1 MTPFLQQVAE
11 HYFAKGDIERMCFIF
26 PNRRAKSF
34 FRKWLG
40 VCVAADGSKP
50 VTAPAMFTMNDF
62 FYRLAAE
69 EATDRVQ
76 LLLEL
81 YDRYKVL
88 VPKPESLDDFIFWG
102 DVLLA
107 DFDDV
112 DKYLVRAEGL
122 FANVADFKSIQ
133 DSYSYLSEGQKDAI
147 ERFLNHFRDKNS
159 SLTVNLESKD
169 EKDYKVK
176 FLQIWDILYK
186 LYTDF
191 NEALSGKHMSYEGK
205 VYREIAERLDRESV
219 TDMLAER
226 FPHSTSFVFVGLNAL
241 SECEKKLMGRMRDAG
256 VAQFCWDYGT
266 SMIKDPANK
275 SSFFMA
281 DNVVRFPQAFKPDP
295 EGYKDPEINVLSVP
309 SSIGMAK
316 QLPEILK
323 RLGDGTP
330 GIETAI
336 VLPDEGLL
344 LPVLNSIPG
353 PVTDLNVTMGYPMG
367 ESEFWCLMND
377 VAALQMHLRLKDG
390 EWYFYHRQVWAI
402 FSNSVF
408 KSVLTDAGR
417 ETVKNIK
424 KGVKYY
430 IPQSE
435 FTGDPVLEA
444 VFKPAVTDPAGTS
457 PEAIQAIGC
466 YLQDI
471 ITCIGPKLKTVDDM
485 AVELDFAR
493 VYHQTVGYLRKTR
506 LPLLPATYFRLLAQL
521 VGGTSVPF
529 RGEPLKG
536 LQIMGPLETRALDF
550 ENVIL
555 LSCNEGMFPRRSV
568 SSSFIP
574 PELRKGFGLPTY
586 EYQDAVWAYYFYR
599 MIQRA
604 GKVWMLFDSRAE
616 GLRGG
621 EESRYIKQLELH
633 FGLPVHRFVV
643 KAPVS
648 RGSLDESIPK
658 TQEQIDRLRAEGH
671 LSATSMQH
679 YLSCPAKF
687 YYGSIEGLKED
698 DEVSE
703 SLDAGTLGT
712 VFHNSMKELY
722 SGKTDITAG
731 YLDSLLKDGTAVRET
746 VAGQIRQTLKTFD
759 IEGRNIIF
767 QEVVCEYVKK
777 VLQRDRE
784 LMDRYGVGS
793 FHIHSLE
800 KPKDDVI
807 GGFKFIGYLDRLDS
821 FAPDHVRIVDYKTG
835 KVTDE
840 DFNITAANAQ
850 QVVEKLFGEKEQG
863 RPKIALQL
871 YLYDRFV
878 ARDSRYAGK
887 EIVNS
892 IYQTSR
898 LFVREVEEVSLV
910 PEFTELMD
918 SALEEKLKELADTS
932 VPWKRTEEVK
942 TCEYCDFK
950 MICGR

>member
-1 MTPFLQQVAE
+1 MTPFLQQVAN
-11 HYFAKGDIERMCFIF
+11 HYYAQGNIGDICFIF

-40 VCVAADGSKP
+40 VCVAKDGSKP

-62 FYRLAAE
+62 FYRLTAE
-69 EATDRVQ
+69 EPTDRVR

-88 VPKPESLDDFIFWG
+88 VPKPEPLDDFIFWG

-112 DKYLVRAEGL
+112 DKYLVKAEGL

-133 DSYSYLSEGQKDAI
+133 DTYSYLSQGQIDAI
-147 ERFLNHFRDKNS
+147 ERFLDHFRDRNS
-159 SLTVNLESKD
+159 ALTVDLKSED

-176 FLQIWDILYK
+176 FLQIWDILYR

-191 NEALSGKHMSYEGK
+191 NAALTEKHLSYEGK
-205 VYREIAERLDRESV
+205 VYREMAERLDSESV
-219 TDMLAER
+219 TDILAEH

-266 SMIKDPANK
+266 AMIKDPANK

-295 EGYKDPEINVLSVP
+295 EGYSDPEINVLSVP

-323 RLGDGTP
+323 RLGAGTP
-330 GIETAI
+330 GLETAI

-344 LPVLNSIPG
+344 MPVLNSIPESI
-353 PVTDLNVTMGYPMG
+353 TDLNVTMGYPMG
-367 ESEFWCLMND
+367 ESEFWGLMND
-377 VAALQMHLRLKDG
+377 VAALQMHLRQKDG
-390 EWYFYHRQVWAI
+390 GWFFYHRQVWAI

-408 KSVLTDAGR
+408 KSALTDAGR
-417 ETVKNIK
+417 ETVRNIK

-435 FTGDPVLEA
+435 FTGDPVLKA
-444 VFKPAVTDPAGTS
+444 IFKPAVTDPSGTS
-457 PEAIQAIGC
+457 PEAIQAIEC
-466 YLQDI
+466 YQQDI
-471 ITCIGPKLKTVDDM
+471 ITCIGPRLKEADDM

-493 VYHQTVGYLRKTR
+493 VYHQTVGYLRKAD

-529 RGEPLKG
+529 QGEPLKG

-633 FGLPVHRFVV
+633 FGLPVRRLVV
-643 KAPVS
+643 KAPIG
-648 RGSLDESIPK
+648 RGDLDGSIPK

-671 LSATSMQH
+671 LSATSMQN

-687 YYGSIEGLKED
+687 YYGSVEGLKEN

-703 SLDAGTLGT
+703 SLDAGMLGT
-712 VFHNSMKELY
+712 VFHNSMKALY
-722 SGKTDITAG
+722 DGKADITAS
-731 YLDSLLKDGTAVRET
+731 YIDSLLKDESAIRGT
-746 VAGQIRQTLKTFD
+746 VAGQIRETLKTFD

-784 LMDRYGVGS
+784 LMDRYGVDR
-793 FHIHSLE
+793 FHIHLLE
-800 KPKDDVI
+800 KSRHDDI
-807 GGFKFIGYLDRLDS
+807 GGFRFVGYLDRLDS
-821 FAPDHVRIVDYKTG
+821 FTPDRVRIVDYKTG
-835 KVTDE
+835 RVTDE

-850 QVVEKLFGEKEQG
+850 QVVDKLFGDKEQN

-871 YLYDRFV
+871 YLYDRFI
-878 ARDSRYAGK
+878 AKDRQFAGK

-898 LFVREVEEVSLV
+898 LFVKEVEEVSLV

-918 SALEEKLKELADTS
+918 RALEDKLKELADPA
-932 VPWKRTEEVK
+932 VPWKRTEETK

>member
-1 MTPFLQQVAE
+1 MTPFLQQVAR
-11 HYFAKGDIERMCFIF
+11 HYYAQGNIENVCFIF
-26 PNRRAKSF
+26 PNRRARSF
-34 FRKWLG
+34 FKKWLG
-40 VCVAADGSKP
+40 GCVAADGSKP
-50 VTAPAMFTMNDF
+50 VVAPAMFTMNDF
-62 FYRLAAE
+62 FYRLTAE
-69 EATDRVQ
+69 EPTDRVQ

-81 YDRYKVL
+81 YGQYKVL
-88 VPKPESLDDFIFWG
+88 VPKPEPLDDFIFWG

-112 DKYLVRAEGL
+112 DKYLVKAGGL

-133 DSYSYLSEGQKDAI
+133 DTYSYLSQGQIDAI

-159 SLTVNLESKD
+159 ALTVDLKSKD
-169 EKDYKVK
+169 DKDYKVK
-176 FLQIWDILYK
+176 FLQIWDILFK
-186 LYTDF
+186 LYTNF
-191 NEALSGKHMSYEGK
+191 NASLAEKHMSYEGK
-205 VYREIAERLDRESV
+205 VYRETAERLDSESV
-219 TDMLAER
+219 VDILAEH

-241 SECEKKLMGRMRDAG
+241 SECEKKLMDRMRDAG

-266 SMIKDPANK
+266 AMIKDPANK

-281 DNVVRFPQAFKPDP
+281 DNVGRFPQAFEPDP
-295 EGYKDPEINVLSVP
+295 EGYGTPEINVLSVP
-309 SSIGMAK
+309 SGIGMAK
-316 QLPEILK
+316 QLPGILE

-344 LPVLNSIPG
+344 LPVLNSIPESI
-353 PVTDLNVTMGYPMG
+353 TDLNVTMGYPMG

-377 VAALQMHLRLKDG
+377 VAALQMHLRQKDG
-390 EWYFYHRQVWAI
+390 EWHFYHRQVWAI

-417 ETVKNIK
+417 QVVRNIK

-435 FTGDPVLEA
+435 LTGDPVLEA
-444 VFKPAVTDPAGTS
+444 IFKPAVTDPAAAS
-457 PEAIQAIGC
+457 PEAIQAIEC
-466 YLQDI
+466 YQQDI
-471 ITCIGPKLKTVDDM
+471 ITCIGPKLREADDM

-493 VYHQTVGYLRKTR
+493 VYHQTVGYLRKVR

-529 RGEPLKG
+529 QGEPLKG

-550 ENVIL
+550 DNVIL

-604 GKVWMLFDSRAE
+604 RKVWMLFDSRAE

-633 FGLPVHRFVV
+633 FGLPVRRLVV
-643 KAPVS
+643 KAPIG
-648 RGSLDESIPK
+648 RGSLDDSIPK

-671 LSATSMQH
+671 LSATSMQN

-687 YYGSIEGLKED
+687 YYGSVEGLKED

-712 VFHNSMKELY
+712 VFHNSMKALY
-722 SGKTDITAG
+722 EGKADITAS
-731 YLDSLLKDGTAVRET
+731 YLDSLLKDESPIRDT
-746 VAGQIRQTLKTFD
+746 VAGQIRETLKTFD

-777 VLQRDRE
+777 VIQRDRE
-784 LMDRYGVGS
+784 LMDKYGVDR
-793 FHIHSLE
+793 FHIHLLE
-800 KPKDDVI
+800 GSRHDNI
-807 GGFKFIGYLDRLDS
+807 GGFRFVGYLDRLDS
-821 FAPDHVRIVDYKTG
+821 FTPDQVRIVDYKTG

-840 DFNITAANAQ
+840 DFNITSANAQ

-878 ARDSRYAGK
+878 AKDCNFAGK
-887 EIVNS
+887 GIVNS

-898 LFVREVEEVSLV
+898 LFVKEVEEVSLV

-918 SALEEKLKELADTS
+918 RALEDKLKELADPA
-932 VPWKRTEEVK
+932 VPWKRTEEAK

>member
-1 MTPFLQQVAE
+1 MTPFLQQVAR
-11 HYFAKGDIERMCFIF
+11 HYYAQGNIENVCFIF
-26 PNRRAKSF
+26 PNRRARSF
-34 FRKWLG
+34 FKKWLG
-40 VCVAADGSKP
+40 GCVAADGSKP
-50 VTAPAMFTMNDF
+50 LAAPAMFTMNDF
-62 FYRLAAE
+62 FYRLTAE
-69 EATDRVQ
+69 EPTDRVR

-81 YDRYKVL
+81 YEQYKVL

-112 DKYLVRAEGL
+112 DKYLVKAEGL

-133 DSYSYLSEGQKDAI
+133 DTYSYLSQGQIDAI
-147 ERFLNHFRDKNS
+147 ERFLSHFRDRNS
-159 SLTVNLESKD
+159 ALKVDLNSGD
-169 EKDYKVK
+169 EKDFKVR
-176 FLQIWDILYK
+176 FLQIWDILFK
-186 LYTDF
+186 LYTNF
-191 NEALSGKHMSYEGK
+191 NAALTGKGMSYEGK
-205 VYREIAERLDRESV
+205 VYREIAERLDSESV
-219 TDMLAER
+219 TDILAEH
-226 FPHSTSFVFVGLNAL
+226 FPRSAAFVFVGLNAL
-241 SECEKKLMGRMRDAG
+241 SECEKKLMGKMRDAG
-256 VAQFCWDYGT
+256 IAQFCWDYGT
-266 SMIKDPANK
+266 ALIKDSANK

-281 DNVVRFPQAFKPDP
+281 DNVVRFPQAFEPDP
-295 EGYKDPEINVLSVP
+295 EGYTDPEINVLSVP
-309 SSIGMAK
+309 SGIGMAK

-323 RLGDGTP
+323 RLGGGTP
-330 GIETAI
+330 GLETAI

-344 LPVLNSIPG
+344 LPVLNSIPESI
-353 PVTDLNVTMGYPMG
+353 TDLNVTMGYPMG

-377 VAALQMHLRLKDG
+377 VASLQMHLRQKDG
-390 EWYFYHRQVWAI
+390 EWHFYHRQVWAI

-408 KSVLTDAGR
+408 KSVLSDTGR
-417 ETVKNIK
+417 EIVKNIR
-424 KGVKYY
+424 KGARYY

-435 FTGDPVLEA
+435 FAGDPVLEA
-444 VFKPAVTDPAGTS
+444 IFKPAVTDPAANS
-457 PEAIQAIGC
+457 PEAIQAIEC
-466 YLQDI
+466 YQQDI
-471 ITCIGPKLKTVDDM
+471 VTCVGPKLREVADM

-493 VYHQTVGYLRKTR
+493 VYHQTVGYLRKVR

-529 RGEPLKG
+529 QGEPLKG

-550 ENVIL
+550 DNVIL

-604 GKVWMLFDSRAE
+604 GKVWMLFDSRTE

-633 FGLPVHRFVV
+633 FGLPVHRLVV
-643 KAPVS
+643 KAPIS
-648 RGSLDESIPK
+648 MGSLDECIPK

-671 LSATSMQH
+671 LSATSMQN

-687 YYGSIEGLKED
+687 YYGTVEGLKED

-712 VFHNSMKELY
+712 VFHDSMKALY
-722 SGKTDITAG
+722 DGKADITAA
-731 YLDSLLKDGTAVRET
+731 YLDSLLKDEARVRDT
-746 VAGQIRQTLKTFD
+746 VAGRIRECLKTFD

-777 VLQRDRE
+777 VLQRDRQ
-784 LMDRYGVGS
+784 LMDRYGVDR
-793 FHIHSLE
+793 FHIHLLE
-800 KPKDDVI
+800 KSKSDDI
-807 GGFKFIGYLDRLDS
+807 GGFRFVGYLDRLDS
-821 FAPDHVRIVDYKTG
+821 FTPDQVRIVDYKTG

-840 DFNITAANAQ
+840 DFNITSANAS
-850 QVVEKLFGEKEQG
+850 QVVEKLFGEKDQG

-878 ARDSRYAGK
+878 AKDSAFAGK

-898 LFVREVEEVSLV
+898 LFVNEVEEVSLV
-910 PEFTELMD
+910 PEFTELMNE
-918 SALEEKLKELADTS
+918 ALENKLKELADPAI
-932 VPWKRTEEVK
+932 PWKRTEEAK